1 MPTVTAR
8 SKQIQQPRGGY
19 IKPSQFETQEIDDG
33 KVLHEEENVHASIIG
48 MAVDYLTR
56 YAMGTKLQE
65 AYAISLRGSENTHRM
80 HEAGKYLHN
89 IKGLDDK
96 SIIHACKMVTFDVW
110 YRNPAQARKAK
121 TANEINP
128 DTDTIQNICVMV
140 ERSVAFWNKYGPIV
154 KDGFDFKP
162 TGYTKT
168 VSAGDGDFLTADTIH
183 YGISKYQK
191 NPNQPKNIHYR
202 CLCTGSWDSTLKKQ
216 NL

>member
-1 MPTVTAR
+1 
-8 SKQIQQPRGGY
+8 
-19 IKPSQFETQEIDDG
+19 
-33 KVLHEEENVHASIIG
+33 
-48 MAVDYLTR
+48 
-56 YAMGTKLQE
+56 
-65 AYAISLRGSENTHRM
+65 
-80 HEAGKYLHN
+80 
-89 IKGLDDK
+89 
-96 SIIHACKMVTFDVW
+96 
-110 YRNPAQARKAK
+110 
-121 TANEINP
+121 
-128 DTDTIQNICVMV
+128 MV